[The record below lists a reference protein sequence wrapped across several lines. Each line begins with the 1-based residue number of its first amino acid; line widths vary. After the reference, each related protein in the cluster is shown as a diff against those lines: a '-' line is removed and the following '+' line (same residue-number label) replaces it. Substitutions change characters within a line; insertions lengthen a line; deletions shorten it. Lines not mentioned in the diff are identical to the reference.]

1 MELFELIDEEY
12 HPHDGALEVIQ
23 IQQHLQRFQS
33 NHESLS
39 SLSMTLRTIQLLCA
53 EKHILHSRY
62 KGGHHDAV
70 VPSTSLEQTW
80 M

>member
-12 HPHDGALEVIQ
+12 HPHDDALEVIQ

-33 NHESLS
+33 NHESLF

-53 EKHILHSRY
+53 EKHILLSRY
-62 KGGHHDAV
+62 KGGHRDAV
-70 VPSTSLEQTW
+70 VPSNLLEQTW

>member
-12 HPHDGALEVIQ
+12 HPHDDALEVIQ
-23 IQQHLQRFQS
+23 IQQHLQQFQS

-39 SLSMTLRTIQLLCA
+39 SLSMTLKTIQLLCA
-53 EKHILHSRY
+53 ERLFYTNGIK
-62 KGGHHDAV
+62 
-70 VPSTSLEQTW
+70 

>member
-12 HPHDGALEVIQ
+12 HPHDDALEVIQ

-53 EKHILHSRY
+53 EKHILHSR
-62 KGGHHDAV
+62 GS
-70 VPSTSLEQTW
+70 P
-80 M
+80 

>member
-53 EKHILHSRY
+53 KNIFYTLGI
-62 KGGHHDAV
+62 KGV
-70 VPSTSLEQTW
+70 TVMQ
-80 M
+80 

>member
-12 HPHDGALEVIQ
+12 HPHGGALEVIQ
-23 IQQHLQRFQS
+23 IQQHLQQFQS

-39 SLSMTLRTIQLLCA
+39 FLSMTLKTIQLLCA
-53 EKHILHSRY
+53 ERLFYTNGIK
-62 KGGHHDAV
+62 
-70 VPSTSLEQTW
+70 